1 MPSSASAASGVPICP
16 SRWPKPAASAWPK
29 PFTPTTSMSDAS
41 SVQLA
46 TITQTKPSHSR
57 IVPGPR
63 KPAPPGS
70 TDFTRR
76 HKRGMNQTADPPN
89 QPKTTVCMLDINE

>member
-1 MPSSASAASGVPICP
+1 MPISEP
-16 SRWPKPAASAWPK
+16 
-29 PFTPTTSMSDAS
+29 S

-46 TITQTKPSHSR
+46 ISTQTKPSHSR

-89 QPKTTVCMLDINE
+89 QPKTTVCIPDIYE

>member
-1 MPSSASAASGVPICP
+1 MPATPI
-16 SRWPKPAASAWPK
+16 
-29 PFTPTTSMSDAS
+29 SDAS

-46 TITQTKPSHSR
+46 TMTQTKPSQRR

-76 HKRGMNQTADPPN
+76 QKRGMNQTADPPN
-89 QPKTTVCMLDINE
+89 QPKTTVCILDINE